1 MAAVSPPVK
10 SPLIDFVEKLPVI
23 FYVFKIHLN
32 NVVLQNSEKY
42 RVKIICFY

>member
-23 FYVFKIHLN
+23 FFNVLKIHLN
-32 NVVLQNSEKY
+32 NVILQNSEKY
-42 RVKIICFY
+42 RV